1 MDTILM
7 KQTKYR
13 KNPDTKTTYIL
24 EETETREISVKQYQN
39 ITGEQTLKWFRSLGG
54 LESVQRGYTSR
65 GYLITKLTSKNPNRQ
80 IKVVREF
87 DFDSTERV

>member
-7 KQTKYR
+7 TQTKYR

-24 EETETREISVKQYQN
+24 EETEQREISVKQYEN
-39 ITGEQTLKWFRSLGG
+39 ITNEKTLKWFRSLGG
-54 LESVQRGYTSR
+54 SESAQRGYTSR
-65 GYLITKLTSKNPNRQ
+65 GYLITKLTSKNPDKE
-80 IKVVREF
+80 IKIVREF